1 MKKNSFETILYS
13 VAGVAILLVIIIA
26 FNALTSTVKQRFDF
40 THEKAY
46 TLSAG
51 TKAILNKLDTP
62 VKIRFYYS
70 ASQSESPETIFFK
83 TYAQH
88 VSDLLQEYKQA
99 GHGKIILEQY
109 DPKPD
114 SDAEDSARLDG
125 VEGQPLPTGEKLYL
139 GLSISEVDNKEAIP
153 FLDPTRERL
162 LEYDLSRAITRVME
176 PEKPVVGV
184 MSPLPIFGKPANP
197 MLAQM
202 GQGGQGEQP
211 WVFVSELKSDF
222 NVREVPMTTAKIDDD
237 IKVLVVI
244 DPRDITDQA
253 QYAIDQFIMRGGK
266 LIAYLD
272 AISIVDSRSQSMM
285 GQMPGG
291 GSSLDKLLKAW
302 GIQFEKDKVVADMN
316 FKVKTMGPN
325 NQPVDAPAFL
335 ALDQS
340 GINTNDVSTSEIDDF
355 WYAMGGVFSGTPV
368 AGLKETVLLKTTKE
382 SQLVDGMMAS
392 FSGENI
398 MRDFKP
404 SGTEYPLAIRLTGQF
419 KTAFPDGKPK
429 DAKDE
434 AKPADNSTGETLK
447 ETKGDGV
454 VVLFGDADM
463 LADQFS
469 LRQRQTLFGPMGYEP
484 ANGNLILAQNLVDQL
499 SGDDNL
505 IHVRSRAAMDRPF
518 TRIKALQAKA
528 EEASQSKI
536 KVFEASLQE
545 AQEKINEM
553 QKNKGEG
560 QQRFILSPE
569 QQVELEKL
577 KKNEAEVNVQLK
589 QEKKNLTREINS
601 LENTIKWGN
610 IIGMPA
616 LVALSG
622 IGLAIFKRK
631 RTSAK

>member
-1 MKKNSFETILYS
+1 MKKNSFENILYS
-13 VAGVAILLVIIIA
+13 VGGVVILLIIIIA
-26 FNALTSTVKQRFDF
+26 FNALTATVKQRFDF
-40 THEKAY
+40 TKEKAY

-51 TKAILNKLDTP
+51 TKAILAHLDTP

-70 ASQSESPETIFFK
+70 SGDNESPDTIFFK

-99 GHGKIILEQY
+99 GHGKIIVEQY

-139 GLSISEVDNKEAIP
+139 GLSVSQVDTKEAIP
-153 FLDPTRERL
+153 FLDPSRERL
-162 LEYDLSRAITRVME
+162 LEYDLSRAITRVTE
-176 PEKPVVGV
+176 PQKPIVGV

-197 MLAQM
+197 MLVQM
-202 GQGGQGEQP
+202 GQGGQGEP
-211 WVFVSELKSDF
+211 AWVFISELKSDF
-222 NVREVPMTTAKIDDD
+222 DVREIEMTTAKIDNDV
-237 IKVLVVI
+237 KVLVVV
-244 DPRDITDQA
+244 DPKDISDTA
-253 QYAIDQFIMRGGK
+253 QYAIDQFVLRGGK
-266 LIAYLD
+266 LIAFLD
-272 AISIVDSRSQSMM
+272 AVSIVDSRSQSMM
-285 GQMPGG
+285 GQMPGQ

-302 GIQFEKDKVVADMN
+302 GIQFETSKVVADMN

-325 NQPVDAPAFL
+325 NQPVDAPTFL
-335 ALDQS
+335 ALDTS
-340 GINTNDVSTSEIDDF
+340 GINTNDVATSEIHDI
-355 WYAMGGVFSGTPV
+355 WYAMGGVFTGTPV
-368 AGLKETVLLKTTKE
+368 AGLNETVLLKTTKD

-392 FSGENI
+392 FSSDNI

-404 SGTEYPLAIRLTGQF
+404 SGTEYALALRLTGKF
-419 KTAFPDGKPK
+419 KTAFPDGQPK
-429 DAKDE
+429 DKDSTN
-434 AKPADNSTGETLK
+434 AAPAGNSLK
-447 ETKGDGV
+447 ESTDSPV

-463 LADQFS
+463 MADQFC
-469 LRQRQTLFGPMGYEP
+469 LRQQQTFLGTEVIP

-499 SGDDNL
+499 GGDVNL
-505 IHVRSRAAMDRPF
+505 ITVRSRAAMDRPF

-536 KVFEASLQE
+536 KAFEATLQD

-553 QKNKGEG
+553 QKSKGEG
-560 QQRFILSPE
+560 QQKFILSPE

-589 QEKKNLTREINS
+589 QEKKNLTREINA
-601 LENTIKWGN
+601 LENTIKWSN
-610 IIGMPA
+610 IIAMPA
-616 LVALSG
+616 LVAISG